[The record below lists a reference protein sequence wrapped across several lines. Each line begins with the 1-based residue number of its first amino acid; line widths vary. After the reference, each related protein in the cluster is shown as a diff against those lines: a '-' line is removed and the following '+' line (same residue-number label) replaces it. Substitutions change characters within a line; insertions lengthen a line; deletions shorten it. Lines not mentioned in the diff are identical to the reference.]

1 MSSSRSLSPAVA
13 VPDHVC
19 AEWIYDFDYHADPG
33 IFERGHDRVLQIVR
47 DAPPVFW
54 TPRNGGHW
62 VFAGH
67 DAVAKAFQD
76 ADRFSVEFVPYD
88 EVQAAKAALLPGE
101 PVPLI
106 PLPNSIDPPRH
117 AVYRAPLQSVFSPS
131 AMMRLKSD
139 IAQITAELIEG
150 VKPRGGCEF
159 MSEIAEIVPV
169 SIFLKLFGLPLE
181 RQAEYRALA
190 KAHIAGIDFTPG
202 SSQRQLRKVADIMHD
217 TIIARRDDPRDDLI
231 SLLWQTEFYG
241 KPATLNDLENYCVML
256 FSAGLDTVV
265 NGMGIGMHHFALNPD
280 LQDEI
285 RSSPQRIPIVSEE
298 LLRRYSFTVPVRI
311 VAKDTTFNGMEMRK
325 GEMVLLFVPAADV
338 DPQKFANAKSFD
350 LNRTDKAHIA
360 FGTGVHRCLGAHL
373 ARIEL
378 QTLYEE
384 VLARLPTFRLDPA
397 RPVRFHGGNVWGPD
411 ALHLIW

>member
-1 MSSSRSLSPAVA
+1 MLEIA
-13 VPDHVC
+13 
-19 AEWIYDFDYHADPG
+19 
-33 IFERGHDRVLQIVR
+33 R

-62 VFAGH
+62 IIAGH
-67 DAVAKAFQD
+67 QAVSKAFQD
-76 ADRFSVEFVPYD
+76 ADRFSVEFVPYED
-88 EVQAAKAALLPGE
+88 VQAAKAALLPGE

-139 IAQITAELIEG
+139 IAQITAELIEA

-159 MSEIAEIVPV
+159 MSEIAEVVPV

-190 KAHIAGIDFTPG
+190 KEHIAGIDFTPG
-202 SSQRQLRKVADIMHD
+202 SSQRQLRKVADVMHD
-217 TIIARRDDPRDDLI
+217 TIIARRDDPRGDLI

-285 RSSPQRIPIVSEE
+285 RAAPQRIPIVSEE

-311 VAKDTTFNGMEMRK
+311 AAKDMTFEGVEMRK
-325 GEMVLLFVPAADV
+325 GEMALLFVPAADV
-338 DPQKFANAKSFD
+338 DPQKYTNAGRFD
-350 LNRTDKAHIA
+350 LDRPDKAHIA

-384 VLARLPTFRLDPA
+384 VLSRLPTFRLDPA
-397 RPVRFHGGNVWGPD
+397 RPVRYHGGNVMGPD
-411 ALHLIW
+411 TLHLVW